1 MERRSNNKKIMARY
15 MVLMYFLLI
24 IYGTAC
30 RDEPPAEI
38 PRVEEIQFTADK
50 INLKIGERQA
60 VKINIKPTEAKKR
73 HTVEYNASVDGY
85 VSISEV
91 SNDGCVLTGEKSG
104 TVVVIAKADGYTA
117 YLEVTVDGE
126 AAVQAPYIQIPT
138 QVVEISEGGRK
149 SVQVNLFNGSAV
161 DQQQFRWAVEP
172 GKDSI
177 SISPTGN
184 TVVIKGEKRGSQ
196 KIIVSHDKSEYS
208 AEILVFVLGVDERVN
223 YITTAQNVIQMVA
236 RGENKQFSVTLV
248 NGAPTD
254 ISGFIFSIKEEEPCI
269 DVLSSNNTCNI
280 MAKWKG
286 TAVIEIKHPLAEYAL
301 DVRVIVLDG
310 EESYLELDRTFVL
323 LDIGQGE
330 FINVSMGGT
339 FKESWKNEY
348 SYTLKGDEGC
358 VEISQT
364 NFSFYAIARK
374 NGKCIIEIANKN
386 IQYSREALIVV
397 RDEVYMPPDEY
408 YITTSQNVIQMEIGQ
423 KFPTELNIQLINGN
437 NADKASFE
445 WIVDDGRIIDVDAKD
460 LPLGKGVKY
469 EQRSIRNRAQ
479 AEIKNVANTLALI
492 TPKKIGMA
500 RIVVS
505 HPKSESVATVICKVY
520 PRGTFA
526 NQPFI
531 LDADEPK
538 SGLIKVDTTKPD
550 TLVKL
555 KMASGDINDV
565 GNLDWKI
572 EDTALAGLQDMKRLE
587 NHIHGI
593 KKGVTKLVVDNMN
606 LKNPHEATVMVGT
619 TEELAIMSV
628 LYVDQVYQTV
638 AVGQSISVPVKN
650 SEDDINL
657 TNSDKYTIGMY
668 DKTKFAAVM
677 IKNRLLLQGLEATA
691 VPICITIGNTSGN
704 EIASTQV
711 IVTVVPGEIT
721 ISHPYTITG
730 PDFIGMNYNAEK
742 DVKVVLTDAIPVEKD
757 KVTWSS
763 VNSAV
768 VNVTGNGE
776 NAKFKAGNTQSQT
789 IITASHSKSIN
800 EKTIVAY
807 VVPPDVDP
815 ESVVVLGIEKDHLLI
830 KTGDELILQVI
841 TNAADRDIKDIT
853 WGGNDI
859 SVVTVDYNGSRA
871 LVRAVKSGSTVITV
885 KHPKNLIELRIYISV
900 SDMPSLAKQIT
911 LPSIVEMITGENKVV
926 TAITQGLSG
935 AEVNGITWSVDDP
948 KIVGISGEGIGLTGG
963 KVFLQGKDKGQ
974 AWLTAR
980 HENLGY
986 QKKILVVCA
995 KSYEELMSTYV
1006 MASQESY
1013 YRLKVGESR
1022 DIQMIFGSAGFPED
1036 KKQGIKWTDEGNKV
1050 VKIYDGGG
1058 GDHAK
1063 IEAAALGITTVTV
1076 SHKDVIKPAEIT
1088 FETYTDSA
1096 AGPNYIFNSNTLMM
1110 GLVVKKA
1117 GEAENDNNT
1126 KVLTTSIYPPGPS
1139 FESMTAV
1146 DEDPSKGIF
1155 AFSKVSGNFRIT
1167 ATAKGQSYL
1176 KISHPQ
1182 VTEDLRVLI
1191 FTADSKD
1198 ELDKAF
1204 PIALSKPNYLL
1215 TIGDPVSQYIEI
1227 TTLPDTAPGYA
1238 DKVKKISWGVDNPR
1252 VVDYEVSGD
1261 KKKVKIDG
1269 RNAGNCVF
1277 DIKYDNA
1284 VVEKAYVSVK
1294 SAAADMGKK
1303 IMTESIIGMTP
1314 GQKDRKT
1321 TIGSNLTDAEKKE
1334 LKWRTT
1340 DSRVIVI
1347 KAADNDFASQYL
1359 TAVSAG
1365 EAEVIVSFG
1374 QIERYIKVYVTA
1386 DTGNY
1391 KAVNLDN
1398 RYYQLRKND
1407 EITINAHHAALP
1419 CSTDDEWTFTPL
1431 DSKVVEISPDGK
1443 DKLKVKGI
1451 NEGIAAIVLSNK
1463 DEAVGGTPMTSV
1475 QFMVEVNNTAPKIED
1490 FTDDWYMTAF
1500 KTVYALDP
1508 AKTQDWLRITINGVR
1523 FPSEQLTQIKWRVKS
1538 EEIDGKKRELAE
1550 NETGTLIDIYP
1561 TSGAFVEVAPKN
1573 RVGTVILEA
1582 AHPRSVNK
1590 SLEITVICNA
1600 AMLLA
1605 NPYPHIVSDREVV
1618 KLQKYESVNFP
1629 VRIDDLQ
1636 DSYDPGGFTVTSDN
1650 PSKVTAQ
1657 ITGGQVTVK
1666 GVDFGQALITIKH
1679 PSVEYMTKKIVVMVM
1694 AADDLVY
1701 LTTRQNFVVLEKG
1714 NYQQVEVDL
1723 VGFTDINSRNFIW
1736 NTDDWDVINLN
1747 DSGKLAVITAKNLTK
1762 TAKIT
1767 VIHVAC
1773 PEYPLYIYVRVTEK
1787 LSAKPVYIT
1796 TGNNIVAIK
1805 EGGSMQIK
1813 SVLVNGGGH
1822 ELQQF
1827 QWSTGDKALI
1837 ELNYSGDTALIKGI
1851 KAGTAQVVIWH
1862 PSSLN
1867 SINIIVVVEPN
1878 EPSGGIY
1885 ITTDS
1890 LLVEMATTDKQR
1902 LIRARLVGGNNED
1915 IYGFQWSVTQYQ
1927 SLMRKSDGTSF
1938 QVVNMNANADMCF
1951 IYPHGEGGVYF
1962 EGDAVLT
1969 ISHPKTS
1976 YKVDVRI
1983 VVTDGTDIEFE
1994 KAYVT
1999 INQFAQE
2006 TIAVNASSSGKLS
2019 YTSTNNRIVTAE
2031 GTSKLCVINGLEA
2044 GTAIII
2050 ASNMSGTKSAELIVR
2065 VNAVDLNNYYYL
2077 ETNSNIQTLNTKD
2090 SYKTISGVVKDAK
2103 TGVINKTLT
2112 NNIKWKIKESDQAK
2126 EVLRLNNST
2135 NPAVVIT
2142 FNEVT
2147 LYPLKAG
2154 DIEVIF
2160 GFFDPVDPLLTQ
2172 YPTLKDNC
2180 AGKTIYVRVEQA
2192 SSQFILSSSVITMSE
2207 ADSPVD
2213 AWARVDGVAPP
2224 PKYDDWNKGGDIFW
2238 RSDKPEVVQVVY
2250 NDNLM
2255 DRCNVKLEP
2264 KSPGSAQIYVK
2275 YGASEQVIAVVVSPN
2290 SFVKSSE
2297 SSFSVMPDIS
2307 HTFVVTSNPKDKN
2320 ITLTLD
2326 SNQLV
2331 KIESRPVRKK
2341 GYEEE
2346 WKEIPQNFITQN
2358 ASQLADSTAANV
2370 IEGYEFRITGGVT
2383 EGVTTMMF
2391 EMRDTGKKMKVI
2403 ITNVKGYFINWVGKS
2418 QMRFR
2423 PNETKQDVLR
2433 LEYTIVPYYDELEGI
2448 DEREFQIVPGKM
2460 VRMVNGDIQK
2470 DESGYEIVEKRWIDF
2485 IRPHKEGSDE
2495 LQRYFGTC
2503 GKTVRLFSTINKVPV
2518 DLDVFIYHEMIPIQW
2533 KCGEIGYTS
2542 ESQTKLTPNGKMSS
2556 FDAVNY
2562 SAIIGDY
2569 EKLAIDMIISDEYAG
2584 HQIIVKK
2591 PDNFNNGM
2599 IKYTDKNNLGI
2610 YIDYRSGT
2618 AINNLETTNGSNVIK
2633 SVVYLTTL
2641 KLEYSYYN
2649 GLFGR
2654 SVFYKNILIYGADVI
2669 RTTQ

>member
-1 MERRSNNKKIMARY
+1 
-15 MVLMYFLLI
+15 
-24 IYGTAC
+24 
-30 RDEPPAEI
+30 
-38 PRVEEIQFTADK
+38 
-50 INLKIGERQA
+50 
-60 VKINIKPTEAKKR
+60 
-73 HTVEYNASVDGY
+73 
-85 VSISEV
+85 
-91 SNDGCVLTGEKSG
+91 
-104 TVVVIAKADGYTA
+104 
-117 YLEVTVDGE
+117 
-126 AAVQAPYIQIPT
+126 
-138 QVVEISEGGRK
+138 
-149 SVQVNLFNGSAV
+149 
-161 DQQQFRWAVEP
+161 
-172 GKDSI
+172 
-177 SISPTGN
+177 
-184 TVVIKGEKRGSQ
+184 
-196 KIIVSHDKSEYS
+196 
-208 AEILVFVLGVDERVN
+208 
-223 YITTAQNVIQMVA
+223 
-236 RGENKQFSVTLV
+236 
-248 NGAPTD
+248 
-254 ISGFIFSIKEEEPCI
+254 
-269 DVLSSNNTCNI
+269 
-280 MAKWKG
+280 
-286 TAVIEIKHPLAEYAL
+286 
-301 DVRVIVLDG
+301 
-310 EESYLELDRTFVL
+310 

-330 FINVSMGGT
+330 FINVSMGGA

-348 SYTLKGDEGC
+348 SYALKGDAGC

-374 NGKCIIEIANKN
+374 NGKCVIEIANKN

-397 RDEVYMPPDEY
+397 RDEVYVPPDEY

-445 WIVDDGRIIDVDAKD
+445 WTVDDGRVIDVDAKD
-460 LPLGKGVKY
+460 LPLGKGVRY
-469 EQRSIRNRAQ
+469 EQRSIRNLEQ

-500 RIVVS
+500 KIVVS
-505 HPKSESVATVICKVY
+505 HPKSESAATVICKVY

-538 SGLIKVDTTKPD
+538 GGLIKVDTTKPD

-565 GNLDWKI
+565 GDLDWKI
-572 EDTALAGLQDMKRLE
+572 ENTALAGLQDMKRLE

-593 KKGVTKLVVDNMN
+593 KKGVTKLIVDNKN
-606 LKNPHEATVMVGT
+606 LKNPYEATVMVGT
-619 TEELAIMSV
+619 TEELVLMPV

-650 SEDDINL
+650 SADDINL
-657 TNSDKYTIGMY
+657 TNSDRYTIGMY

-711 IVTVVPGEIT
+711 IVTVVPGETT

-768 VNVTGNGE
+768 VKVTGNGE
-776 NAKFKAGNTQSQT
+776 NARIKAGNTESQT

-800 EKTIVAY
+800 EKMIVAY

-830 KTGDELILQVI
+830 KTGDELVLQVI
-841 TNAADRDIKDIT
+841 TNAADREIKDIT

-859 SVVTVDYNGSRA
+859 SVATVDYNGSRA
-871 LVRAVKSGSTVITV
+871 LVRAVKAGSTVITV
-885 KHPKNLIELRIYISV
+885 KHPKNLIELKIYISV

-911 LPSIVEMITGENKVV
+911 LPGIVEMIIGENKVV
-926 TAITQGLSG
+926 TAATQGLSD
-935 AEVNGITWSVDDP
+935 AEVKSITWSVDDA
-948 KIVGISGEGIGLTGG
+948 KVIGISGEGPDLSGG
-963 KVFLQGKDKGQ
+963 KVFLQGREKGQ

-980 HENLGY
+980 QENFGY

-1006 MASQESY
+1006 MAGPESY

-1063 IEAAALGITTVTV
+1063 IEAVALGITTVTV
-1076 SHKDVIKPAEIT
+1076 NHKDVIKPAEIT
-1088 FETYTDSA
+1088 FETYTDLA
-1096 AGPNYIFNSNTLMM
+1096 AGTDYKFNSNTLMM

-1117 GEAENDNNT
+1117 GEAENGDNT
-1126 KVLTTSIYPPGPS
+1126 KVLTTSIYPPGLS
-1139 FESMTAV
+1139 LASLTGV
-1146 DEDPSKGIF
+1146 DEDPSKGIY
-1155 AFSKVSGNFRIT
+1155 AFSRVSGNFRIT
-1167 ATAKGQSYL
+1167 AAAKGQSYL

-1191 FTADSKD
+1191 YAADSKD
-1198 ELDKAF
+1198 ELDKLF

-1227 TTLPDTAPGYA
+1227 TTPPDTSAGYA
-1238 DKVKKISWGVDNPR
+1238 DKIKKISWGVDNPR
-1252 VVDYEVSGD
+1252 VVDYQVSGD

-1277 DIKYDNA
+1277 DIKYDNTL
-1284 VVEKAYVSVK
+1284 VEKAYVSVR
-1294 SAAADMGKK
+1294 SVAADMGKK

-1321 TIGSNLTDAEKKE
+1321 TIGSNLTDAEKKD

-1340 DSRVIVI
+1340 DSKVVSI

-1386 DTGNY
+1386 DADNY
-1391 KAVNLDN
+1391 RAVNLDN
-1398 RYYQLRKND
+1398 RYYQLRKN
-1407 EITINAHHAALP
+1407 EEMTISAFHAALP
-1419 CSTDDEWTFTPL
+1419 CSSDDEWTFTPL
-1431 DSKVVEISPDGK
+1431 DGKVVEIRPDGK
-1443 DKLKVKGI
+1443 DKLIVKGI
-1451 NEGIAAIVLSNK
+1451 NEGIAAIILGNRDK
-1463 DEAVGGTPMTSV
+1463 AAGGTPMTDV

-1523 FPSEQLTQIKWRVKS
+1523 FPGEQLTQIKWRVKS
-1538 EEIDGKKRELAE
+1538 EVIDGEKKELAE
-1550 NETGTLIDIYP
+1550 NETSALIDMHP
-1561 TSGAFVEVAPKN
+1561 ANGAFVEVAPKN

-1582 AHPRSVNK
+1582 SHPRSVNK
-1590 SLEITVICNA
+1590 SLEITVICNS
-1600 AMLLA
+1600 AMLLS

-1657 ITGGQVTVK
+1657 VTGGQVTVK
-1666 GVDFGQALITIKH
+1666 GVDFGQALITIAH
-1679 PSVEYMTKKIVVMVM
+1679 PSVKDMTKKIVVMVM
-1694 AADDLVY
+1694 PAGDLIY

-1714 NYQQVEVDL
+1714 DYQQVEVDL
-1723 VGFTDINSRNFIW
+1723 VGFTDINNRNFIW
-1736 NTDDWDVINLN
+1736 NTDDWDLININ
-1747 DSGKLAVITAKNLTK
+1747 DSGKQAVITARNTAK

-1767 VIHVAC
+1767 VIHTAC
-1773 PEYPLYIYVRVTEK
+1773 PEYPLYIYVRVTDK

-1796 TGNNIVAIK
+1796 TGNNIVAVK

-1813 SVLVNGGGH
+1813 SNLVNGGVH
-1822 ELQQF
+1822 ELPQF
-1827 QWSTGDKALI
+1827 QWSTGDKDLI
-1837 ELNYSGDTALIKGI
+1837 ELNYSSDTAIIKGI
-1851 KAGTAQVVIWH
+1851 KAGTAQVSVWH

-1867 SINIIVVVEPN
+1867 SINVIVVVEPN
-1878 EPSGGIY
+1878 EPSNGIY

-1927 SLMRKSDGTSF
+1927 SVMRKGDGTSF
-1938 QVVNMNANADMCF
+1938 QVVDMNANADMCF

-1969 ISHPKTS
+1969 IRHPKTS

-2006 TIAVNASSSGKLS
+2006 TITVNASSSGKLS

-2031 GTSKLCVINGLEA
+2031 GTNKLCVINGLEA

-2077 ETNSNIQTLNTKD
+2077 ETNHNIETINTQD
-2090 SYKTISGVVKDAK
+2090 SFKTIEGVVKDAK
-2103 TGVINKTLT
+2103 TGIKNEMLT
-2112 NNIKWKIKESDQAK
+2112 GKLKWKIKESDRAK
-2126 EVLRLNNST
+2126 GVVRLNNST
-2135 NPAVVIT
+2135 DPAVVVT
-2142 FNEVT
+2142 HNNVT
-2147 LYPLKAG
+2147 LYPQKAG
-2154 DIEVIF
+2154 DIEIIF
-2160 GFFDPVDPLLTQ
+2160 GFFDPADSLFTQ
-2172 YPTLKDNC
+2172 YPTLKHNC

-2192 SSQFILSSSVITMSE
+2192 SSQFVLSSSVISMSE

-2213 AWARVDGVAPP
+2213 AWARIDGVNPP
-2224 PKYDDWNKGGDIFW
+2224 PKYDDWTKGGDIFW

-2250 NDNLM
+2250 NDKLM

-2264 KSPGSAQIYVK
+2264 KSPGSAQIYVT
-2275 YGASEQVIAVVVSPN
+2275 YDNSQQVIAVVVNPN

-2307 HTFVVTSNPKDKN
+2307 HTFVVTSNPKDRN
-2320 ITLTLD
+2320 ITLMID
-2326 SNQLV
+2326 SNQWV

-2341 GYEEE
+2341 GKEEKWE
-2346 WKEIPQNFITQN
+2346 AVPQNFKTQN
-2358 ASQLADSTAANV
+2358 GDQLAESTSTNV
-2370 IEGYEFRITGGVT
+2370 IEGYEFRVTGGVA

-2391 EMRDTGKKMKVI
+2391 EMRDTGKKMNVI

-2433 LEYTIVPYYDELEGI
+2433 LEYTIVPFYDELEGK
-2448 DEREFQIVPGKM
+2448 DEKEFQIVPGKQ
-2460 VRMVNGDIQK
+2460 VKIINGEKQY
-2470 DESGYEIVEKRWIDF
+2470 DEDGHEIIEKRWIDF
-2485 IRPHKEGSDE
+2485 IQPHKEQSNE

-2503 GKTVRLFSTINKVPV
+2503 GKTVKLFSRINKVSV
-2518 DLDVFIYHEMIPIQW
+2518 DLDVFIYHETIPIEW
-2533 KCGEIGYTS
+2533 KRGEVEYILA
-2542 ESQTKLTPNGKMSS
+2542 SQAKLTPNGKISS

-2569 EKLAIDMIISDEYAG
+2569 EKLAIDMIISDDYAG

-2591 PDNFNNGM
+2591 PDNYNNGM
-2599 IKYTDKNNLGI
+2599 INYNDRNNLGI
-2610 YIDYRSGT
+2610 YIDYRSGA
-2618 AINNLETTNGSNVIK
+2618 AINNLETTSGGNVIK
-2633 SVVYLTTL
+2633 NVVYLTTL